1 MSYELAQKFAEF
13 EIPADLKS
21 SHKAG
26 MQLVG
31 SLAFTKMMLFANENE
46 ITNDD
51 IDYYMDRKPMR
62 SEDETQDEFKNRSK
76 FSKVLYKYRKY
87 LYDYSVYE
95 NQN

>member
-13 EIPADLKS
+13 EIPAELKS
-21 SHKAG
+21 AHKAG

-51 IDYYMDRKPMR
+51 INYYMNRKPMR
-62 SEDETQDEFKNRSK
+62 SEDETQEEFKNRSK
-76 FSKVLYKYRKY
+76 FSKALYKYRKY

-95 NQN
+95 K